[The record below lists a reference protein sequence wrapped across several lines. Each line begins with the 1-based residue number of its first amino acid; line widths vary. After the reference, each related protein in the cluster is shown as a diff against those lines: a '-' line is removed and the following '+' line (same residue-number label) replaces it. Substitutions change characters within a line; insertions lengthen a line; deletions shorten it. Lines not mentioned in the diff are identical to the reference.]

1 LHNKINPGDHY
12 VQCIHFDGG
21 TSVDWMHFL
30 HTCTDCPIEEHLP
43 DLKNVPADHLFT
55 DKYTCIDSQDPD
67 LNDTMKMATKLLATT
82 NLVN

>member
-1 LHNKINPGDHY
+1 
-12 VQCIHFDGG
+12 
-21 TSVDWMHFL
+21 MHFL

-67 LNDTMKMATKLLATT
+67 LNDTMKMATK
-82 NLVN
+82 